1 MDVCC
6 EECKED
12 VESVGHLLWSCSRA
26 KEVWQCRK
34 TKFQFDQTRVN
45 SLFHDLLWQI
55 LLTDSHEEKDVELVV
70 TVAWAL
76 WFNRN
81 EVRHG
86 GRKKSAV
93 DLFQWSRQYLQEF

>member
-45 SLFHDLLWQI
+45 SLFHDLLGQI
-55 LLTDSHEEKDVELVV
+55 LLTDSHEEKDVEMVV
-70 TVAWAL
+70 TVAWAM
-76 WFNRN
+76 
-81 EVRHG
+81 
-86 GRKKSAV
+86 
-93 DLFQWSRQYLQEF
+93 

>member
-1 MDVCC
+1 MDVCY

-26 KEVWQCRK
+26 KDVWQCTK
-34 TKFQFDQTRVN
+34 LKFQFDPNRVN
-45 SLFHDLLWQI
+45 SFHDLLWQI
-55 LLTDSHEEKDVELVV
+55 LLTESHEEKDVELVV

-86 GRKKSAV
+86 GRKKSPV